1 MQRNEETLVTDDAAA
16 QSTGKQ
22 TSGEDTQTI
31 SENPM
36 DTSASGQKHAHESA
50 SSKFDKDIVVFQQPE
65 EAVCNQLIVAA
76 PKKGVWTEVKSRKKG
91 GKKGRI
97 EEYYNP

>member
-1 MQRNEETLVTDDAAA
+1 MPNDAKA

-36 DTSASGQKHAHESA
+36 DTSASGQKRAHESA
-50 SSKFDKDIVVFQQPE
+50 SSESDKDIAVFQQLE
-65 EAVCNQLIVAA
+65 VAIGNQLIVAA
-76 PKKGVWTEVKSRKKG
+76 PKKGVWIEVKSRKNG

>member
-1 MQRNEETLVTDDAAA
+1 MPDDAEA
-16 QSTGKQ
+16 QTTGKQ

-31 SENPM
+31 SENQM
-36 DTSASGQKHAHESA
+36 DTSSSGQKRAHESA
-50 SSKFDKDIVVFQQPE
+50 SSESDKDIAVSHQPE
-65 EAVCNQLIVAA
+65 EAACNQLIVAA
-76 PKKGVWTEVKSRKKG
+76 PKKGDWIEVKSRKNG

>member
-1 MQRNEETLVTDDAAA
+1 MPDDAEA

-31 SENPM
+31 LETPV
-36 DTSASGQKHAHESA
+36 DTSASGQKRAHQSA
-50 SSKFDKDIVVFQQPE
+50 SPESDKDIVVFQQPE

-76 PKKGVWTEVKSRKKG
+76 PKKGVWIEVKYRKDG